1 MLCVRSERRR
11 QERAALCNDI
21 ISRLAAGKSCHQRM
35 LFLRVC
41 PILFDLLSRKF
52 IRQNFFL
59 PLVRL
64 AGTHIHMLRFGFFS
78 NFPSIFPGDKVANV
92 RLRFA
97 SLLPKLHMSLRGL
110 DVESEKRLIV
120 ELDSAVRW
128 LVDREKDRDVK
139 NELASFFRW
148 VEEQEGPNRTAE
160 AEIRLQ
166 EEDEADKRKESEEE
180 SVDTTT
186 SAAALEASNFFPKEE
201 AAQQPEPLLPQSQPP
216 PSSTCSD
223 E

>member
-1 MLCVRSERRR
+1 M
-11 QERAALCNDI
+11 
-21 ISRLAAGKSCHQRM
+21 
-35 LFLRVC
+35 
-41 PILFDLLSRKF
+41 
-52 IRQNFFL
+52 
-59 PLVRL
+59 
-64 AGTHIHMLRFGFFS
+64 
-78 NFPSIFPGDKVANV
+78 ANV

-186 SAAALEASNFFPKEE
+186 SAAAALEASNFFPKEE
-201 AAQQPEPLLPQSQPP
+201 AAQQPEPLLPQ
-216 PSSTCSD
+216 
-223 E
+223 